1 MKKRIIGT
9 LLSII
14 IILPVI
20 FSLTGCSPTPKVK
33 AEDMMAEVEPNQPNV
48 TMDISQEDLDP
59 IKDFSIAL
67 FKESLDNEKNT
78 LVSPLS
84 VIYALGM
91 TANGAANK
99 TLAQME
105 EVFGLSIGELNE
117 VLYAYDQ
124 MMPSGKKYKFSIA
137 NSIWFRD
144 NDSLIVE
151 KDFLQTNANWYGAT
165 IYKAPFDDSTVVD
178 INTWVKDK
186 TDGMIEEIVG
196 EIPDS
201 SMLYLINAL
210 TFDAEWEDIYQES
223 QIHKEVFTK
232 EDGTRQEVDFMYSD
246 ESKYLE
252 DDMATGF
259 LKPYADGKYAFVAL
273 LPNEG
278 VKVADYVSSLTSN
291 NVSRLLNSMEDV
303 TVMTAIPKFKTEYD
317 IEMSEILESMG
328 MPDAFDEGLAD
339 FSKMASLQE
348 GKLFISQVKHKTF
361 LALDEKGTRA
371 GAVTSVEMA
380 GTSAPVDIKQVY
392 LDRPFVYMI
401 IDSELNMPIFIG
413 TTMEI

>member
-1 MKKRIIGT
+1 
-9 LLSII
+9 
-14 IILPVI
+14 
-20 FSLTGCSPTPKVK
+20 
-33 AEDMMAEVEPNQPNV
+33 
-48 TMDISQEDLDP
+48 
-59 IKDFSIAL
+59 
-67 FKESLDNEKNT
+67 
-78 LVSPLS
+78 
-84 VIYALGM
+84 
-91 TANGAANK
+91 
-99 TLAQME
+99 
-105 EVFGLSIGELNE
+105 
-117 VLYAYDQ
+117 
-124 MMPSGKKYKFSIA
+124 
-137 NSIWFRD
+137 
-144 NDSLIVE
+144 
-151 KDFLQTNANWYGAT
+151 
-165 IYKAPFDDSTVVD
+165 
-178 INTWVKDK
+178 
-186 TDGMIEEIVG
+186 
-196 EIPDS
+196 
-201 SMLYLINAL
+201 
-210 TFDAEWEDIYQES
+210 
-223 QIHKEVFTK
+223 
-232 EDGTRQEVDFMYSD
+232 MYSD